1 MHSLPL
7 IDFITDLADQ
17 AVILPLVLAVLVLLM
32 ALGEARAALWWV
44 VAIAVALGGVLIAK
58 IVFIPCGHLL
68 PVLAIQSPS
77 GHTASAAAA
86 YGGLMVLA
94 AQAMGSPA
102 NGPDQVRRYAA
113 LGLGTLV
120 VAVVAL
126 SRILLH
132 AHTVPETLLGAA
144 IGITAPLMLMVP
156 QPLFVGGAVRRRRWL
171 LAVPLLVIPLML
183 GQQMNAERWITRL
196 AWEAA
201 RAIHACEA

>member
-7 IDFITDLADQ
+7 IGFITNLADQ
-17 AVILPLVLAVLVLLM
+17 AVILPLVSAVLVLLM
-32 ALGEARAALWWV
+32 VLGEARAALWWA
-44 VAIAVALGGVLIAK
+44 VAITMALGGALIAK

-68 PVLAIQSPS
+68 PMLSIQSPS

-94 AQAMGSPA
+94 AQAMGSP
-102 NGPDQVRRYAA
+102 VRRYA
-113 LGLGTLV
+113 LFGLGTLV
-120 VAVVAL
+120 VAAVAL

-144 IGITAPLMLMVP
+144 IGVTAPLMLMVP
-156 QPLFVGGAVRRRRWL
+156 QQLFVGGAVLRRRWL
-171 LAVPLLVIPLML
+171 LAVPLLVVPLML

-201 RAIHACEA
+201 HAIHACDA